1 MRPPV
6 IVTSG
11 SEIAAVLRGDRERL
25 GVSGEEMDARIG
37 WADRYCAKA
46 ENPDEKWG
54 KRLFFFEPMAEFWL
68 AGLNRTL
75 VLMDRDAA
83 ETLIR
88 THASTLPDE
97 RGLQRV
103 RVQRLVFA

>member
-6 IVTSG
+6 IVKSG
-11 SEIAAVLRGDRERL
+11 LDIAAVLRGDRETL
-25 GVSGEEMDARIG
+25 GLTGEAMDERIG
-37 WADRYCAKA
+37 WADRYTAKC

-54 KRLFFFEPMAEFWL
+54 KKLFRIEPMAEFWL

-75 VLMDRDAA
+75 LIMDTDQA
-83 ETLIR
+83 EALVR
-88 THASTLPDE
+88 SHSVSSPG

-103 RVQRLVFA
+103 SVQRLVFG